1 MQDILPELSQS
12 AGLQIDQNQK
22 AWKFILDANS
32 QDMKQLNR
40 VAITDGTNIYTYR
53 LMFRQW
59 DRYAS
64 VFTALG
70 MTGEN
75 NARVGV
81 LGSASA
87 ETIFVMYALN
97 MVGAEISFVAP
108 YTTFRPKRLKHTIKE
123 ENNTDFIITDD
134 FAMPDLISDLLSRK
148 SELGLRNIILLH
160 VPAGGPAVPAAMRA
174 AQEAKYMY
182 LKTWFRPICMET
194 LLGAYGTVPVD
205 YIEEDSSDSAFIL
218 HTSGTTNG
226 VGKSVVL
233 SDKAFNAVK
242 SQFSIS

>member
-1 MQDILPELSQS
+1 MQNTSTETPQS
-12 AGLQIDQNQK
+12 SGLQIDQNQR
-22 AWKFILDANS
+22 AWKFILEANS

-40 VAITDGTNIYTYR
+40 AAITDGNNVYTYR

-75 NARVGV
+75 HARVGV

-108 YTTFRPKRLKHTIKE
+108 YMTFRPSRLKHTIKDE
-123 ENNTDFIITDD
+123 KLTDFIITDD
-134 FAMPDLISDLLSRK
+134 FAMPELISDLFSRK
-148 SELGLRNIILLH
+148 NELGLRNIILLH
-160 VPAGGPAVPAAMRA
+160 ITVGGPAVPPAMRS
-174 AQEAKYMY
+174 AQEAKYMF
-182 LKTWFRPICMET
+182 LKTW
-194 LLGAYGTVPVD
+194 
-205 YIEEDSSDSAFIL
+205 
-218 HTSGTTNG
+218 
-226 VGKSVVL
+226 
-233 SDKAFNAVK
+233 
-242 SQFSIS
+242 